1 MLEDTLRKYLMD
13 PPAPGPVTMIMVPD
27 EAWAEEERLREDTDL
42 AALDAS
48 LTDAGMFYYIFQ
60 VYSSVY
66 LPCNF
71 FAILTF
77 RRIPH

>member
-48 LTDAGMFYYIFQ
+48 LTDAGMFY
-60 VYSSVY
+60 
-66 LPCNF
+66 
-71 FAILTF
+71 
-77 RRIPH
+77 